1 MVPFERDIYLELVA
15 QWVKEENAK
24 VEQQNR
30 KMGHHQNPQ

>member
-24 VEQQNR
+24 IEDQNR
-30 KMGHHQNPQ
+30 KSGKVPQY